1 MEANI
6 DIVASYILDIKKK
19 IPRLTLTI
27 FNLI

>member
-19 IPRLTLTI
+19 ISRLTLTI